1 MNFYGWLQLAAL
13 ALFLGLAVGRSIS
26 IRRRLRL
33 NPLAIRPDHNWRRWF
48 LEASFFAAVNVWAVE
63 VVLAALP
70 GAHSLFPRLLGRPL
84 LAMPALRPAGALL
97 VAAGLA
103 LDVAG
108 LATLGESWRLGVDE
122 RCPGELVTRGIY
134 RHTRNPI
141 YLFFNLFFWGVF
153 LINGTPAFLL
163 SALFAGLNLHRQILD
178 EERFLESAHGER
190 YRAYR
195 RAVGRYWTLPGAPR
209 VDRRGR

>member
-1 MNFYGWLQLAAL
+1 MGFYGWLQLAAL
-13 ALFLGLAVGRSIS
+13 ALFLGLALGRSIS

-33 NPLAIRPDHNWRRWF
+33 NPFAIRPDHNWRRWA
-48 LEASFFAAVNVWAVE
+48 LEASFFAAVNVWAIE

-70 GAHSLFPRLLGRPL
+70 GELSLFPAALGRPVL
-84 LAMPALRPAGALL
+84 SVPFLRPVGALL
-97 VAAGLA
+97 VLSGLA
-103 LDVAG
+103 LDIAG
-108 LATLGESWRLGVDE
+108 LAALGESWRLGVDE
-122 RCPGELVTRGIY
+122 RRPGRLVTGGVY
-134 RHTRNPI
+134 RLTRNPI

-163 SALFAGLNLHRQILD
+163 FSLFAGLNLHWQILD

-195 RAVGRYWTLPGAPR
+195 GAVGRYWTLPRAAP
-209 VDRRGR
+209 